1 MIGLALIAL
10 AGAGASAGLM
20 WAVAACPLGRAI
32 AISAGQN
39 AARRGTSAAE

>member
-1 MIGLALIAL
+1 MVVLGLIAL
-10 AGAGASAGLM
+10 ASAGLM

-39 AARRGTSAAE
+39 AARRDPAAGE

>member
-1 MIGLALIAL
+1 MVVLGLIAL
-10 AGAGASAGLM
+10 ASAGLM

-39 AARRGTSAAE
+39 AARRDHGSAD

>member
-1 MIGLALIAL
+1 MVVLALIGLAG
-10 AGAGASAGLM
+10 GALM

-39 AARRGTSAAE
+39 AARRDPAAGE

>member
-1 MIGLALIAL
+1 MVVLGLIAL
-10 AGAGASAGLM
+10 ASAGLM

-39 AARRGTSAAE
+39 AARRDAAAE

>member
-1 MIGLALIAL
+1 MVLAWIVL

-32 AISAGQN
+32 AVSDGQN
-39 AARRGTSAAE
+39 AARRGTAAAE